1 MLHEDRGPCAYPGP
15 LEAHDRLRVVTEHVT
30 AERHVQA
37 RVEVRVHLRRHDD
50 RDAPDARRA
59 QKLRNL
65 PGESVSLV
73 PPGLVPHREAIVH
86 RDAVDHDESDLGIP
100 VGQLDGLLDQL
111 LLFLEAVRFGEE
123 DVLRDDIEIVTA
135 NLLKAIERH
144 ALRVDVD
151 HLVSRPHDVPCE
163 LQAEIRLAAPQAFDL
178 RLKPLRIDASR
189 GPHVFRLETPRF
201 AGRQVAKD
209 DERSDRRDLGE
220 DALVSHD
227 VSDVERTEADE
238 GRHPVH
244 LAALL
249 LAEQLRGRGNAP
261 SERLRDLAGERL
273 AEGVRA
279 QIEVEASMD
288 VLDARDESPR
298 ISAAVHAREDK
309 GPYPADFLRREF
321 AAVPAHLED
330 PYEIPAPLLLT
341 RIAQGRF
348 DSHAHPEVLDRL
360 EGLESPERL
369 DGQREVVRV
378 LFTGDMRE
386 GHAFPRRE
394 LPDVLTQEPC
404 EREPA
409 ADLGP
414 ARREP
419 ERAAGGASI
428 QVEDVRRRYDR
439 MLLQEVP
446 GAEALVGR
454 PFRSALD
461 AKHLRRF
468 RTARRYLRTGVAAS
482 GPIPEGEGISIPRRV
497 VHRPWRKRRRSPAR
511 GGGCARFAIATP
523 SHSPSCPP
531 RFFSREN
538 SRTRTSRA
546 CTRNTSCRRAP

>member
-1 MLHEDRGPCAYPGP
+1 HRPRFL
-15 LEAHDRLRVVTEHVT
+15 RLRV
-30 AERHVQA
+30 
-37 RVEVRVHLRRHDD
+37 D
-50 RDAPDARRA
+50 RDD
-59 QKLRNL
+59 
-65 PGESVSLV
+65 
-73 PPGLVPHREAIVH
+73 
-86 RDAVDHDESDLGIP
+86 
-100 VGQLDGLLDQL
+100 
-111 LLFLEAVRFGEE
+111 
-123 DVLRDDIEIVTA
+123 
-135 NLLKAIERH
+135 
-144 ALRVDVD
+144 
-151 HLVSRPHDVPCE
+151 
-163 LQAEIRLAAPQAFDL
+163 LAAVKAFDL

-189 GPHVFRLETPRF
+189 GPHVFRLEAPRF

-209 DERSDRRDLGE
+209 HERLDRRHLGE

-288 VLDARDESPR
+288 VLDARDEGPR
-298 ISAAVHAREDK
+298 ISGAVHAREDK

-330 PYEIPAPLLLT
+330 PFEIPAPLLLT

-404 EREPA
+404 ERWPMRPIRHRDAVALAVLSASLLLAGELANQDIQSVYQKYIVPSGA
-409 ADLGP
+409 LNNPGFLILIVTLVILGFTTYF
-414 ARREP
+414 
-419 ERAAGGASI
+419 GG
-428 QVEDVRRRYDR
+428 VFV
-439 MLLQEVP
+439 LLGGLHFSWGRVSR
-446 GAEALVGR
+446 GRSLVGLGIGVSLIGLLGR
-454 PFRSALD
+454 LAQAVLVTGTLLAAIVPYTTSLTR
-461 AKHLRRF
+461 LRI
-468 RTARRYLRTGVAAS
+468 L
-482 GPIPEGEGISIPRRV
+482 
-497 VHRPWRKRRRSPAR
+497 
-511 GGGCARFAIATP
+511 
-523 SHSPSCPP
+523 
-531 RFFSREN
+531 
-538 SRTRTSRA
+538 
-546 CTRNTSCRRAP
+546 